1 MMSDS
6 TRTQAISAI
15 ASVPAGTPGE
25 SAPVN
30 IDYYGADVF
39 STEVMKKYLPKD
51 TAKTLLSTIQ
61 DGLPLDADI
70 AADVAHAMKQWAIE
84 RGATHYTHWFQ
95 PMTGSTAEKHDSFLD
110 PKGME
115 PVMSFS
121 GKNLIVSEPDASSFP
136 SGGLRC
142 TFEARGYTAWDPTS
156 PAFIKRH
163 GNGATLC
170 IPTAYC
176 SYTGDALDKKT
187 PLLRSRQALGN
198 ATKRLMKCFNLPD
211 AHVTITLGPEQEY
224 FLIDKNFYLNR
235 PDLVQT
241 GRTLFGAPP
250 AKHQQLEDHYFGS
263 IKPRILN
270 FMSDVE
276 KELWRL
282 GIPAKTRHNEVAP
295 AQFELAPLFE
305 DVNLAVDHNML
316 VMEILRQQANRHG
329 LVCLLHEKPFAGVNG
344 SGKHNNWSI
353 SYGEKNLLDPGNDPQ
368 QNAIFLTVLTAIIE
382 AVDKHSDLLRNSVAS
397 AGNDHRLGAN
407 EAPPAI
413 ISIFLGDQL
422 NEVIENII
430 NGSSGCGRRDD
441 TLKIGVDTLPILPR
455 DATDRNR
462 TSPFAFTGNKFE
474 FRAPGSAQS
483 CAGPM
488 MTLNTI
494 VAEAFDS
501 LAEELSSFAPE
512 TFLSQLQETL
522 KRRISEHKRIIFN
535 GDNYSEEWVK
545 EAEHRGLPNLKNTMT
560 ALHTLVNEKNLD
572 LFEKYGV
579 FSRREL
585 ESRFEIFLE
594 EYHRR
599 IRIEGRLSWEMAATI
614 ILPALRNE
622 YKQTVSALSRAL
634 DAKQTIGTA
643 SLRKLADKLGDA
655 LDSIVTD
662 LDTLETALT
671 SCHEDILEAMSRLR
685 TSVDAAETLV
695 NDRSWPLPKY
705 REMLFIY

>member
-1 MMSDS
+1 
-6 TRTQAISAI
+6 
-15 ASVPAGTPGE
+15 
-25 SAPVN
+25 
-30 IDYYGADVF
+30 
-39 STEVMKKYLPKD
+39 
-51 TAKTLLSTIQ
+51 
-61 DGLPLDADI
+61 
-70 AADVAHAMKQWAIE
+70 
-84 RGATHYTHWFQ
+84 
-95 PMTGSTAEKHDSFLD
+95 
-110 PKGME
+110 ME
-115 PVMSFS
+115 EFS
-121 GKNLIVSEPDASSFP
+121 GKLLVQQEPDASSFP
-136 SGGLRC
+136 NGGIRN
-142 TFEARGYTAWDPTS
+142 TFEARGYSAWDPTS
-156 PAFIKRH
+156 PAFIVDT
-163 GNGATLC
+163 TLC
-170 IPTAYC
+170 IPTVFIA
-176 SYTGDALDKKT
+176 YTGEALDYKV
-187 PLLRSRQALGN
+187 PLLRSLTAIDKAATEVCRYFDKNVEKVFSYLGW
-198 ATKRLMKCFNLPD
+198 
-211 AHVTITLGPEQEY
+211 EQEY
-224 FLIDKNFYLNR
+224 FLVDESLWAVR
-235 PDLVQT
+235 PDLMLT
-241 GRTLFGAPP
+241 GRTLMGHES
-250 AKHQQLEDHYFGS
+250 AKNQQLEDHYFGA
-263 IKPRILN
+263 IPTRVMA
-270 FMSDVE
+270 FMKDLE
-276 KELWRL
+276 YECLKL
-282 GIPAKTRHNEVAP
+282 GIPVKTRHNEVAP

-545 EAEHRGLPNLKNTMT
+545 EAQRRGLPNLKNTMT

>member
-1 MMSDS
+1 MSKL
-6 TRTQAISAI
+6 RFRVVESAFKKK
-15 ASVPAGTPGE
+15 ATAVEVPAERPSE
-25 SAPVN
+25 YFAK
-30 IDYYGADVF
+30 YVF
-39 STEVMKKYLPKD
+39 NREKMFKYLPSAVF
-51 TAKTLLSTIQ
+51 AKLVDSM
-61 DGLPLDADI
+61 DNGAPLDRSIADQ
-70 AADVAHAMKQWAIE
+70 VATGMKKWATE
-84 RGATHYTHWFQ
+84 LGVTHYTHWFQ
-95 PMTGSTAEKHDSFLD
+95 PLTEGTAEKHDAFVEHD
-110 PKGME
+110 GKGGMIE
-115 PVMSFS
+115 EFA
-121 GKNLIVSEPDASSFP
+121 GKLLVQQEPDASSFP
-136 SGGLRC
+136 NGGIRN
-142 TFEARGYTAWDPTS
+142 TFEARGYSAWDPSS
-156 PAFIKRH
+156 PVFIVDD
-163 GNGATLC
+163 TLC
-170 IPTAYC
+170 IPTVFIA
-176 SYTGDALDKKT
+176 YTGESLDYKAPLLKSLSAVNKAALDVCHYFNPEVKKIIT
-187 PLLRSRQALGN
+187 YLGW
-198 ATKRLMKCFNLPD
+198 
-211 AHVTITLGPEQEY
+211 EQEY
-224 FLIDKNFYLNR
+224 FLVDEGLYAAR
-235 PDLVQT
+235 PDLLLT
-241 GRTLFGAPP
+241 GRTLMGHEAS
-250 AKHQQLEDHYFGS
+250 KNQQLEDHYFGAIPS
-263 IKPRILN
+263 RVAE
-270 FMSDVE
+270 FMKDIEIQSLE
-276 KELWRL
+276 L
-282 GIPAKTRHNEVAP
+282 GIPLKTRHNEVAP
-295 AQFELAPLFE
+295 NQFEFAPIYE
-305 DVNLAVDHNML
+305 ECNLAVDHNML
-316 VMEILRQQANRHG
+316 LMSLMKRVARVHG
-329 LVCLLHEKPFAGVNG
+329 FRVLLHEKPFKGVNG

-353 SYGEKNLLDPGNDPQ
+353 SYGNKNLLDPGSDPQ

-413 ISIFLGDQL
+413 ISIFLGAQL
-422 NEVIENII
+422 NEVIENMI
-430 NGSSGCGRRDD
+430 NGSSGCGKRND
-441 TLKIGVDTLPILPR
+441 TLKIGVDTLPVLPR

-494 VAEAFDS
+494 VAESLDS

-512 TFLSQLQETL
+512 TFLPQLQETL

-545 EAEHRGLPNLKNTMT
+545 EAERRGLPNLKNTMT
-560 ALHTLVNEKNLD
+560 ALHTLVNEKNVA

-622 YKQTVSALSRAL
+622 YGQTVAALSRAL
-634 DAKQTIGTA
+634 EAKRTNGTA
-643 SLRKLADKLGDA
+643 ALQKLADKLGDA
-655 LDSIVTD
+655 LDSIVSD

-671 SCHEDILEAMSRLR
+671 SCHEDILAAMSRLR

>member
-1 MMSDS
+1 MSDS

-30 IDYYGADVF
+30 IDYYSADVF